1 MQKAEGRRQKAEVP
15 LPPRSAAL
23 AAQSQI
29 PWWLLALGLV
39 LGTMVLYWPATRC
52 DFVNYDDDYNLTE
65 NVLVLKG
72 LTWEGIKEFFFNPY
86 VLPSWG
92 PMTMLSHMVA
102 VQVLGLNPWGHHL
115 INVVLHALNAVLVF
129 ALLQQMTGAKWRSL
143 WVAVFFAVHPLR
155 VEAVAWVTVRRELLM
170 AFFGLLSLIAYV
182 RYAQRRMQNAESGSQ
197 RPATRNPGPSQ
208 IANRK
213 SQILWY
219 WVSWC
224 CFGLSCMSKQNAITW
239 PFVMLLLDYWP
250 LKRMQNAECRMQ
262 NVESGDPQPATP
274 FTFHVSRFTPHV
286 SRATLLPL
294 LVEKI
299 PFFVNVVCI
308 VIGGQVVLGFYGTL
322 EPGVGLS
329 LGARV
334 GNAMVS
340 YCGYLG
346 KLFWPADLA
355 VLYPHPG
362 QSPLGQVV
370 LAGGL
375 LLGISALFLAL
386 FRRHPYLLM
395 GWLWFCGTLVPMS
408 GAVAIGIQSTAD
420 RWTYVPSLGVLIL
433 LIWGACELVQG
444 KAAGGVEREER
455 GSVGHA
461 LARSTLHAS
470 RSTPILLSVAAGVA
484 MVLCLAMTRQQ
495 LGYWQD
501 SEALFRH
508 TVAVTKGNYGAYNN
522 LGSALSKKGQIE
534 EATRQFQEA
543 LRIKPDYPQALINLG
558 AALGQKGEMDQAIQ
572 YLREA
577 IRLNPSYRDG
587 HYLLGLAL
595 VQNGQID
602 EAIRQFQEAL
612 HVYPDHVGAHYDL
625 GLALGRKGE
634 MDQAIQHLREAVR
647 LNPDHAGAHINLGV
661 ALSQKGEM
669 DEAIRHYQEALRLKP
684 EDAAVHYNLG
694 AALAK
699 RGQLDEAI
707 RHYQEA
713 SRREPNRADVHNNL
727 GTIFHQQ
734 GRTGEAIREFQEALR
749 LKPDYA
755 EARKNLVVALAVVGR
770 VPSPGAGTNR

>member
-1 MQKAEGRRQKAEVP
+1 MP
-15 LPPRSAAL
+15 LPPQSAAL

-197 RPATRNPGPSQ
+197 RPATRKTGPSQ

-362 QSPLGQVV
+362 QSPLGQVA

-433 LIWGACELVQG
+433 LIWGAGELVQG
-444 KAAGGVEREER
+444 KSEIRNPKAEGNPKSEIRNTKGGPADLISGFGLRISCVAG
-455 GSVGHA
+455 
-461 LARSTLHAS
+461 
-470 RSTPILLSVAAGVA
+470 GVA

-522 LGSALSKKGQIE
+522 LGSALSKKGQVE
-534 EATRQFQEA
+534 EAIRQFQEA

-595 VQNGQID
+595 IQNGQID

-669 DEAIRHYQEALRLKP
+669 DEAIRHYQEA
-684 EDAAVHYNLG
+684 
-694 AALAK
+694 
-699 RGQLDEAI
+699 
-707 RHYQEA
+707 